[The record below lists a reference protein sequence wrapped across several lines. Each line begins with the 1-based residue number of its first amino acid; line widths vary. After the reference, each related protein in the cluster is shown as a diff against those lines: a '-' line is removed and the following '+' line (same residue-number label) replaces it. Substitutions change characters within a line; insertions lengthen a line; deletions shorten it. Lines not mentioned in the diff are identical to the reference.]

1 MNIFFK
7 FTTGVFFKASF
18 YLTSEKLLSQVFWL
32 LVLKYFKVSFHS
44 CRLECLEHTSESG
57 QEASGTQI
65 SLLPGACDDSH
76 WRGLNRGTEYHIL
89 SCCQAQQIWQWRG
102 DSKGHVPTR
111 NYLNL
116 TTWNDLEK
124 LGNPYVRCTWRWF
137 SNNRYNFCLRLYSMS
152 KIWNMAFLEKVTFS
166 PGDTC

>member
-7 FTTGVFFKASF
+7 FTSGVFFKVSF

-76 WRGLNRGTEYHIL
+76 WRGLNRGTEY
-89 SCCQAQQIWQWRG
+89 R
-102 DSKGHVPTR
+102 HVA
-111 NYLNL
+111 
-116 TTWNDLEK
+116 K
-124 LGNPYVRCTWRWF
+124 H
-137 SNNRYNFCLRLYSMS
+137 SRYGSGEEIVKAMYQHV
-152 KIWNMAFLEKVTFS
+152 IT
-166 PGDTC
+166 